1 MHFTDRI
8 HLVSIKCLLPFLVLI
23 RILQDPMLGIYP
35 SWEVNR
41 RERERIWIGCC
52 VLSESVNYIEG
63 FEVARKAVIMYY
75 ASLLFKWCWYNDPY
89 YSSFFSFLYC
99 YTYCLIHFRQFI
111 VQIHVCVIRFYLHVP
126 LQMVWKMRCYII
138 STNTKVA

>member
-8 HLVSIKCLLPFLVLI
+8 HLVSRKCLLPFLVLI

-75 ASLLFKWCWYNDPY
+75 ASNADTMMLITLL
-89 YSSFFSFLYC
+89 SSLF
-99 YTYCLIHFRQFI
+99 YTAIHI
-111 VQIHVCVIRFYLHVP
+111 V
-126 LQMVWKMRCYII
+126 
-138 STNTKVA
+138 